1 MADALSRALSAG
13 VSLAEIQR
21 MQAEGLPLEEIA
33 AAAERVQDTGEDEI
47 MEDVRPGDFSDAGNM
62 DKFLELNEGRLLF
75 TDSRGWLYWNG
86 VRWVEDDHKATKNAV
101 KMSVKMLE
109 DAQSAYRAALHALA
123 DAKAEGHREEMDQA
137 AAAVKREKVYLDHA
151 MRTRSDR
158 RIKAILE
165 LAKHFLAIDPAKLDA
180 NPAELNTPKG
190 IINLK
195 TGEVRPCDKAAL
207 CTKVTACGPGSTG
220 AEMWISFLSEIT
232 GGDDPLMGYLRMV
245 AGMALF
251 GRVYEEG
258 IILAYGAGKNG
269 KSTLFNALA
278 AVLGAYAGTLDIAVL
293 TTDRQNRG
301 AALATLRGKRLVI
314 AGELEEGKRLSVST
328 LKQISSTD
336 PLTVEAK
343 YRSPETIVPS
353 HSLVLF
359 TNHLPRVGSTDEG
372 TWRRLKV
379 VPFNS
384 RIARGIPN
392 YAEKLV
398 EEAGPAILAW
408 AIQGAMMF
416 AQNGY
421 RLPVPEVVE
430 EATDEY
436 RQRENWLENF
446 LEECCVME
454 PDARAPAG
462 ELYKEYREWAQR
474 SGDYVRRDVEFSDAM
489 AGKGFQKITPKN
501 RKTWV
506 GLRIDSKRLYGF
518 SAG

>member
-21 MQAEGLPLEEIA
+21 MQADGLPLEEIA
-33 AAAERVQDTGEDEI
+33 NAAEKVQSRGEEEI
-47 MEDVRPGDFSDAGNM
+47 AEDVRPGDFSDVGNM

-86 VRWVEDDHKATKNAV
+86 VCWVADDHRAMKNAA
-101 KMSVKMLE
+101 KMSDKMLQE
-109 DAQSAYRAALHALA
+109 AQIAYKKALHAQA
-123 DAKAEGHREEMDQA
+123 DAKAEEDKEAMDKT
-137 AAAVKREKVYLDHA
+137 AAAVKREKAYLDHA

-165 LAKHFLAIDPAKLDA
+165 LAKHFLAIDPARLDA
-180 NPAELNTPKG
+180 NPAELNTPTG

-195 TGEVRPCDKAAL
+195 TGEMRPCDKEAM
-207 CTKVTACGPGSTG
+207 CTKVTACAPGSAG
-220 AEMWISFLSEIT
+220 AEMWISFLESVT
-232 GGDDPLMGYLRMV
+232 GGDSSFITYLQMV

-258 IILAYGAGKNG
+258 IVLAYGPGRNG

-278 AVLGAYAGTLDIAVL
+278 AVLGDYAGTLDIAVL

-336 PLTVEAK
+336 PITVEEK
-343 YRSPETIVPS
+343 YRSPETIVPTHTLILYS
-353 HSLVLF
+353 
-359 TNHLPRVGSTDEG
+359 NHRPRVGSTDDG
-372 TWRRLKV
+372 TWRRINV
-379 VPFNS
+379 APFKT

-398 EEAGPAILAW
+398 EEAGPAIMAW

-474 SGDYVRRDVEFSDAM
+474 SGDYVRRSVEFSDAM
-489 AGKGFQKITPKN
+489 AGKGFVKKVRDGRRFWLGIKKI
-501 RKTWV
+501 
-506 GLRIDSKRLYGF
+506 
-518 SAG
+518 SAIEYRQIV

>member
-13 VSLAEIQR
+13 VSLAEIKK
-21 MQAEGLPLEEIA
+21 MQADGLPLEEIA
-33 AAAERVQDTGEDEI
+33 NAAEKVQSRGEEEI
-47 MEDVRPGDFSDAGNM
+47 AEDVRPGDFSDVGNM

-86 VRWVEDDHKATKNAV
+86 VCWVADDHRAMKNAA
-101 KMSVKMLE
+101 KMSDKMLQE
-109 DAQSAYRAALHALA
+109 AQIAYKKALHAQA
-123 DAKAEGHREEMDQA
+123 DAKAEEDNEAMDKT
-137 AAAVKREKVYLDHA
+137 AAAVKREKAYLDHA

-220 AEMWISFLSEIT
+220 AEMWISFLSDVT
-232 GGDDPLMGYLRMV
+232 GGDDPLMGYLQMV

-258 IILAYGAGKNG
+258 IVLAYGPGRNG

-278 AVLGAYAGTLDIAVL
+278 AVLGDYAGTLDIDVL

-336 PLTVEAK
+336 PITVEEK
-343 YRSPETIVPS
+343 YRSPETIIPTHTLILYS
-353 HSLVLF
+353 
-359 TNHLPRVGSTDEG
+359 NHEPRVGSTDDG
-372 TWRRLKV
+372 TWRRIRV
-379 VPFNS
+379 APFKT
-384 RIARGIPN
+384 RISRGIPN
-392 YAEKLV
+392 YGEKLV
-398 EEAGPAILAW
+398 NEAGPAILAW

-446 LEECCVME
+446 LEECCTAGPE
-454 PDARAPAG
+454 ARAPAG
-462 ELYKEYREWAQR
+462 ELYQMYREWAQR
-474 SGDYVRRDVEFSDAM
+474 SGDYVRRDVEFVAAM
-489 AGKGFQKITPKN
+489 EKQGFVRKIREGRRFWLGIKKAVPVEY
-501 RKTWV
+501 RSMV
-506 GLRIDSKRLYGF
+506 
-518 SAG
+518 

>member
-13 VSLAEIQR
+13 VSLAEIKK
-21 MQAEGLPLEEIA
+21 MQADGLPLEEIA
-33 AAAERVQDTGEDEI
+33 NAAEQVQSSGEEEI
-47 MEDVRPGDFSDAGNM
+47 EEDVRPGDFSDVGNM

-86 VRWVEDDHKATKNAV
+86 VCWVADDHRATKNAA
-101 KMSVKMLE
+101 KMSDKMLQE
-109 DAQSAYRAALHALA
+109 AQTAYKKALHAQA
-123 DAKAEGHREEMDQA
+123 DAKAEEDKEAMDKT
-137 AAAVKREKVYLDHA
+137 AAAVKREKAYLDHA

-165 LAKHFLAIDPAKLDA
+165 LAKHFLAIDPARLDA

-195 TGEVRPCDKAAL
+195 TGEIRPCDKSAL
-207 CTKVTACGPGSTG
+207 CTKVTTCAPGSAG
-220 AEMWISFLSEIT
+220 AKMWCKFLEDVT
-232 GGDDPLMGYLRMV
+232 GGDNSFITYLQMV

-258 IILAYGAGKNG
+258 IVLAYGTGKNG

-278 AVLGAYAGTLDIAVL
+278 AVLGDYAGTLDIAVL

-314 AGELEEGKRLSVST
+314 AGEMEEGNRLSVST

-336 PLTVEAK
+336 PITVEEK
-343 YRSPETIVPS
+343 YRSPETVVPS

-379 VPFNS
+379 VPFNT
-384 RIARGIPN
+384 RISKGIPN

-398 EEAGPAILAW
+398 NEAGPAILAW

-416 AQNGY
+416 AENGY
-421 RLPVPEVVE
+421 RLPSPEVVE
-430 EATDEY
+430 EATTEY

-446 LEECCVME
+446 LEECCIME

-462 ELYKEYREWAQR
+462 ELYQTYREWAQR
-474 SGDYVRRDVEFSDAM
+474 SGNYVRRSVEFSDAM
-489 AGKGFQKITPKN
+489 AGEGFQKITPKN
-501 RKTWV
+501 KRVWIGV
-506 GLRIDSKRLYGF
+506 RIDTAKKYGLT
-518 SAG
+518 AG

>member
-13 VSLAEIQR
+13 VSLAEIKK
-21 MQAEGLPLEEIA
+21 MQADGLPLEEIA
-33 AAAERVQDTGEDEI
+33 DAAEQVQSRGEEEI
-47 MEDVRPGDFSDAGNM
+47 AEDVRPGDFSDVGNM
-62 DKFLELNEGRLLF
+62 DKFLELNEGRLLY

-86 VRWVEDDHKATKNAV
+86 VCWVADDHRAMKNAA
-101 KMSVKMLE
+101 KMSDKMLQE
-109 DAQSAYRAALHALA
+109 AQAAYKKALHAQA
-123 DAKAEGHREEMDQA
+123 DAKAEMNQEAMDKT
-137 AAAVKREKVYLDHA
+137 AAAVKREKAYLDHA

-165 LAKHFLAIDPAKLDA
+165 LAKHFLATDPARLDA
-180 NPAELNTPKG
+180 KPEELNTPIG
-190 IINLK
+190 IFNLK
-195 TGEVRPCDKAAL
+195 TGEMRPCDKSAM
-207 CTKVTACGPGSTG
+207 CTKVTACAPGSAG
-220 AEMWISFLSEIT
+220 AEMWISFLESVT
-232 GGDDPLMGYLRMV
+232 GGDSSFITYLQMV

-258 IILAYGAGKNG
+258 IVLAYGAGKNG

-278 AVLGAYAGTLDIAVL
+278 AVLGDYAGTLDIAVL

-336 PLTVEAK
+336 PITVEEK
-343 YRSPETIVPS
+343 YRQPETVVPS

-379 VPFNS
+379 VPFKTQ
-384 RIARGIPN
+384 ITGAIPN
-392 YAEKLV
+392 YGEKLV
-398 EEAGPAILAW
+398 NEAGPAILAW
-408 AIQGAMMF
+408 AIQGAALF

-421 RLPVPEVVE
+421 HLPLPEIVE

-446 LEECCVME
+446 LEECCTTG
-454 PDARAPAG
+454 PDAKAPAG
-462 ELYKEYREWAQR
+462 ELYQTYREWAQR
-474 SGDYVRRDVEFSDAM
+474 SGDYVRRDVEFVAAM
-489 AGKGFQKITPKN
+489 ESKGFVKKVREGRRFWFGI
-501 RKTWV
+501 
-506 GLRIDSKRLYGF
+506 KRAVPFEYR
-518 SAG
+518 SMI

>member
-13 VSLAEIQR
+13 VSLAEIKK
-21 MQAEGLPLEEIA
+21 MQADGLPLEEIA
-33 AAAERVQDTGEDEI
+33 NAAEQVQSRGEEEI
-47 MEDVRPGDFSDAGNM
+47 AEDVRPGDFSDVGNM

-86 VRWVEDDHKATKNAV
+86 VCWVADDHRATKNAA
-101 KMSVKMLE
+101 KMSDKMLQE
-109 DAQSAYRAALHALA
+109 AQVAYKKALHAQA
-123 DAKAEGHREEMDQA
+123 DAKAEEDKEAMEKT
-137 AAAVKREKVYLDHA
+137 AAAVRLEKAYLDHA

-165 LAKHFLAIDPAKLDA
+165 LAKHFLAIDPARLDA
-180 NPAELNTPKG
+180 NPEELNTPKG

-195 TGEVRPCDKAAL
+195 TGEMRPCDKSAL
-207 CTKVTACGPGSTG
+207 CTKVTACAPGSAG
-220 AEMWISFLSEIT
+220 AKMWISFLESVT
-232 GGDDPLMGYLRMV
+232 GGDSSFITYLQMV

-258 IILAYGAGKNG
+258 IVLAYGPGRNG

-278 AVLGAYAGTLDIAVL
+278 AVLGDYAGTLDIAVL

-336 PLTVEAK
+336 PITVEEK
-343 YRSPETIVPS
+343 YRSPETIIPTHTLILYS
-353 HSLVLF
+353 
-359 TNHLPRVGSTDEG
+359 NHEPWVGSTDDG
-372 TWRRLKV
+372 TWRRIRV
-379 VPFNS
+379 APFKT
-384 RIARGIPN
+384 RISRGIPN
-392 YAEKLV
+392 YGEKLV
-398 EEAGPAILAW
+398 NEAGPAILAW

-416 AQNGY
+416 AENGY
-421 RLPVPEVVE
+421 RLPSPEVVE
-430 EATDEY
+430 EATEEY

-446 LEECCVME
+446 LEECCIME

-462 ELYKEYREWAQR
+462 ELYQTYREWAQR

-489 AGKGFQKITPKN
+489 AGKGFVKKVRDGRRFWLGIKKI
-501 RKTWV
+501 
-506 GLRIDSKRLYGF
+506 
-518 SAG
+518 SAIEYRQIV

>member
-13 VSLAEIQR
+13 VPLADIKK
-21 MQAEGLPLEEIA
+21 MQASGLSLEEIA
-33 AAAERVQDTGEDEI
+33 AAAERVRETGEEEI
-47 MEDVRPGDFSDAGNM
+47 SEDVRPGDFSDVGNM
-62 DKFLELNEGRLLF
+62 EKFLELNEGRLLF
-75 TDSRGWLYWNG
+75 TDSRGWLFWNG
-86 VRWVEDDHKATKNAV
+86 ARWEANDHQASKCAVR
-101 KMSVKMLE
+101 MSVKMLE
-109 DAQSAYRAALHALA
+109 DAQTAYRAALYSQA
-123 DAKAEGHREEMDQA
+123 DAKAGGSREEIGQA
-137 AAAVKREKVYLDHA
+137 DAAVKREKSYLDHA

-158 RIKAILE
+158 RIKAILD
-165 LAKHFLAIDPAKLDA
+165 LAKHFLAIDPARLDA

-190 IINLK
+190 IINLV
-195 TGEVRPCDKAAL
+195 TGEIRSCDKSSL
-207 CTKVTACGPGSTG
+207 CTKITACSPGSAG
-220 AEMWISFLSEIT
+220 AEMWINFLFDVT
-232 GGDDPLMGYLRMV
+232 GGDGSLMGYLQMV

-258 IILAYGAGKNG
+258 IVLAYGAGKNG
-269 KSTLFNALA
+269 KSTLFNALS
-278 AVLGAYAGTLDIAVL
+278 AVLGDYAGTIDIAVL

-336 PLTVEAK
+336 PLTIEEK
-343 YRSPETIVPS
+343 YRAPETVVPS

-359 TNHLPRVGSTDEG
+359 TNHLPRVGSTDDG

-379 VPFNS
+379 VPFNT
-384 RIARGIPN
+384 RITGSIPN
-392 YAEKLV
+392 YGEKLV

-408 AIQGAMMF
+408 AIQGAMLF
-416 AQNGY
+416 AENGY
-421 RLPVPEVVE
+421 KLPVPDIIE

-462 ELYKEYREWAQR
+462 ELYQTYREWAQR

-489 AGKGFQKITPKN
+489 AGKGFQKIAPKN

-506 GLRIDSKRLYGF
+506 GLRIDSKQQYGF
-518 SAG
+518 SVG

>member
-33 AAAERVQDTGEDEI
+33 AAAERVQDAGEDEI
-47 MEDVRPGDFSDAGNM
+47 VEDVRPGDFSDVGNM
-62 DKFLELNEGRLLF
+62 DKFLELNEGRLLY

-86 VRWVEDDHKATKNAV
+86 VCWVADDHRAMKNAA
-101 KMSVKMLE
+101 KMSDKMLQE
-109 DAQSAYRAALHALA
+109 AQIAYKKALHAQA
-123 DAKAEGHREEMDQA
+123 DAKADMDQEA
-137 AAAVKREKVYLDHA
+137 MDKTAAAVKREKAYLDHA

-165 LAKHFLAIDPAKLDA
+165 LAKHFLAIDPARLDA
-180 NPAELNTPKG
+180 NPEELNTPKG

-195 TGEVRPCDKAAL
+195 TGEMRPCDKSAL
-207 CTKVTACGPGSTG
+207 CTKVTACALGSAG
-220 AEMWISFLSEIT
+220 AKMWISFLESVT
-232 GGDDPLMGYLRMV
+232 GGDSSFITYLQMV

-258 IILAYGAGKNG
+258 IVLAYGPGRNG

-278 AVLGAYAGTLDIAVL
+278 AVLGDYAGTLDIAVL

-336 PLTVEAK
+336 PITVEEK
-343 YRSPETIVPS
+343 YRSPETIIPTHTLILYS
-353 HSLVLF
+353 
-359 TNHLPRVGSTDEG
+359 NHEPWVGSTDDG
-372 TWRRLKV
+372 TWRRIRV
-379 VPFNS
+379 APFKT
-384 RIARGIPN
+384 RISRGIPN
-392 YAEKLV
+392 YGEKLV
-398 EEAGPAILAW
+398 NEAGPAILAW

-416 AQNGY
+416 AENGY
-421 RLPVPEVVE
+421 RLPSPEVVE
-430 EATDEY
+430 EATEEY

-446 LEECCVME
+446 LEECCIME

-474 SGDYVRRDVEFSDAM
+474 SGDYVRRSVEFSDAM
-489 AGKGFQKITPKN
+489 AGKGFVKKVRDGRRFWLGIKKI
-501 RKTWV
+501 
-506 GLRIDSKRLYGF
+506 
-518 SAG
+518 SAIEYRQII

>member
-13 VSLAEIQR
+13 VPLAEIQK
-21 MQAEGLPLEEIA
+21 MQADGLPLEEIA
-33 AAAERVQDTGEDEI
+33 NAAERVRDAGEEI
-47 MEDVRPGDFSDAGNM
+47 VGEVRPGDFSDVGNM
-62 DKFLELNEGRLLF
+62 DKFLELNEGRLLY

-86 VRWVEDDHKATKNAV
+86 VCWVADDHRAMKNAA
-101 KMSVKMLE
+101 KMSDKMLQE
-109 DAQSAYRAALHALA
+109 AQAAYKKALHAQA
-123 DAKAEGHREEMDQA
+123 DAKADMDQEA
-137 AAAVKREKVYLDHA
+137 MDKTTAAVKREKAYLDHA

-165 LAKHFLAIDPAKLDA
+165 LAKHFLAIDPARLDA
-180 NPAELNTPKG
+180 NPAELNTPTG

-195 TGEVRPCDKAAL
+195 TGEMRPCDKEAM
-207 CTKVTACGPGSTG
+207 CTKVTACAPGSAG
-220 AEMWISFLSEIT
+220 AKMWISFLESVT
-232 GGDDPLMGYLRMV
+232 GGGSSFITYLQMV

-258 IILAYGAGKNG
+258 IVLAYGAGRNG
-269 KSTLFNALA
+269 KSTFFNALA
-278 AVLGAYAGTLDIAVL
+278 AVLGDYAGTLDIAVL

-301 AALATLRGKRLVI
+301 AALATLRGKRLAV
-314 AGELEEGKRLSVST
+314 AGELEEGKRLSVSV

-336 PLTVEAK
+336 PITVEEK
-343 YRSPETIVPS
+343 YRQPESVVPS

-379 VPFNS
+379 VPFNT
-384 RIARGIPN
+384 RISKGIPN
-392 YAEKLV
+392 YWEKLV
-398 EEAGPAILAW
+398 NEAGPAILAW

-416 AQNGY
+416 AENGY
-421 RLPVPEVVE
+421 RLPSPEVVE
-430 EATDEY
+430 EATAEY

-446 LEECCVME
+446 LEECCIME

-462 ELYKEYREWAQR
+462 ELYQTYREWAQR

-489 AGKGFQKITPKN
+489 ADRSFVKKVRDGRRFWLGIKKIPAIEY
-501 RKTWV
+501 RQ
-506 GLRIDSKRLYGF
+506 II
-518 SAG
+518 

>member
-13 VSLAEIQR
+13 VSLAEIKK
-21 MQAEGLPLEEIA
+21 MQADGLPLEEIA
-33 AAAERVQDTGEDEI
+33 NAAEQVQSSGEEEI
-47 MEDVRPGDFSDAGNM
+47 EEDVRPGDFSDVGNM

-86 VRWVEDDHKATKNAV
+86 VCWVADDHRATKNAT
-101 KMSVKMLE
+101 KMSDKMLQE
-109 DAQSAYRAALHALA
+109 AQTAYKKALHAQA
-123 DAKAEGHREEMDQA
+123 DAKAEEDKEAMDKT
-137 AAAVKREKVYLDHA
+137 AAAVKREKAYLDHA

-165 LAKHFLAIDPAKLDA
+165 LAKHFLAIDPARLDA

-195 TGEVRPCDKAAL
+195 TGEIRPCDKSAL
-207 CTKVTACGPGSTG
+207 CTKVTTCAPGSAG
-220 AEMWISFLSEIT
+220 AKMWCKFLEDVT
-232 GGDDPLMGYLRMV
+232 GGDNSFITYLQMV

-258 IILAYGAGKNG
+258 IVLAYGTGKNG

-278 AVLGAYAGTLDIAVL
+278 AVLGDYAGTLDIAVL

-314 AGELEEGKRLSVST
+314 AGEMEEGNRLSVST

-336 PLTVEAK
+336 PITVEEK
-343 YRSPETIVPS
+343 YRSPETVVPS

-379 VPFNS
+379 VPFNT
-384 RIARGIPN
+384 RIKA
-392 YAEKLV
+392 
-398 EEAGPAILAW
+398 
-408 AIQGAMMF
+408 
-416 AQNGY
+416 
-421 RLPVPEVVE
+421 
-430 EATDEY
+430 
-436 RQRENWLENF
+436 
-446 LEECCVME
+446 
-454 PDARAPAG
+454 
-462 ELYKEYREWAQR
+462 YK
-474 SGDYVRRDVEFSDAM
+474 
-489 AGKGFQKITPKN
+489 
-501 RKTWV
+501 
-506 GLRIDSKRLYGF
+506 
-518 SAG
+518 